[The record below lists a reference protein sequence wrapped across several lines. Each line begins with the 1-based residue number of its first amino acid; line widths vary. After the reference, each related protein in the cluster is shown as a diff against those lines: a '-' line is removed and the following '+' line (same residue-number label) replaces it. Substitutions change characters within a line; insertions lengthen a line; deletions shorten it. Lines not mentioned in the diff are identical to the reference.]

1 MSSLAP
7 GDGALF
13 VLPSQRV
20 QAKIVPWRRRYNPEH
35 WRTIPPHITVVYPF
49 VRYDD
54 WPEVQPA
61 FSACLEA
68 FQPFWITLGQ
78 LGVFESPQTVL
89 WFRPDDGGML
99 TRIHAALAE
108 RFPAQVQAGPLGF
121 VPHLTVGFFDSA
133 AAMAQAKATIEE
145 TWCPLRF
152 RVRSLCYAT
161 LHDDGIWRTCDGLS
175 LGGRQPGRVNDR

>member
-20 QAKIVPWRRRYNPEH
+20 QAKIVSWRRIYDPEH
-35 WRTIPPHITVVYPF
+35 WRTIPPHITVAYPF

-61 FSACLEA
+61 FSACLQA
-68 FQPFWITLGQ
+68 FQPFWITLAQ
-78 LGVFESPQTVL
+78 LGAFESPQTVL

-108 RFPAQVQAGPLGF
+108 RFPAHVQAGPLGF

-133 AAMAQAKATIEE
+133 AAMAQAKATIEG
-145 TWCPLRF
+145 TWRPLRF

-161 LHDDGIWRTCDGLS
+161 LHDDGIWRTCDGLP